1 VPASLTFP
9 AAIVFYDDGAS
20 AGLSGDYLIAVNRNW
35 SNPWPLI
42 VRDSFGSVGGGF
54 CGLFGW
60 RQTFA
65 DEFQLN
71 QKEASLNSGNKSQA
85 KRDKSNTRVNAAL

>member
-1 VPASLTFP
+1 MVEVFGIGKESFGSLPRVRDDRSLSLVENDARVRDSHSNCWATSS
-9 AAIVFYDDGAS
+9 VFYDDGAS

-54 CGLFGW
+54 SGLFGW
-60 RQTFA
+60 R
-65 DEFQLN
+65 
-71 QKEASLNSGNKSQA
+71 
-85 KRDKSNTRVNAAL
+85 